1 MSAMKRLSSSAAVL
15 AVLALPAHA
24 ACPQEL
30 GVYTEPEA
38 GASLEFKPAPDGA
51 ANHEFKL
58 VFSENDVV
66 LDGVVMWTEDV
77 ARPNGMLMHNCPEG
91 DVTGEELAACTVW
104 QGVIYTV
111 SEFGA
116 VGLLPERGAAAAVH
130 LILPDLGPAVR
141 NSPIWGAHGVSK
153 APWDS
158 FTLSGCQE

>member
-1 MSAMKRLSSSAAVL
+1 M
-15 AVLALPAHA
+15 
-24 ACPQEL
+24 
-30 GVYTEPEA
+30 
-38 GASLEFKPAPDGA
+38 
-51 ANHEFKL
+51 
-58 VFSENDVV
+58 FSENDVV

>member
-1 MSAMKRLSSSAAVL
+1 MRSAAPAIV
-15 AVLALPAHA
+15 AMLALAAAPAHA

-30 GVYTEPEA
+30 GVYAEA
-38 GASLEFKPAPDGA
+38 EAHASLEFKPAPEGA
-51 ANHEFKL
+51 ASHEFRL
-58 VFSENDVV
+58 VFAENGVV
-66 LDGVVMWTEDV
+66 LDGIVMWTDDP
-77 ARPNGMLMHNCPEG
+77 ARPQGMLMHDCPEG

-130 LILPDLGPAVR
+130 LILPDLGPSVR
-141 NSPIWGAHGVSK
+141 SSSIWGVNGVTK
-153 APWDS
+153 APWDA

>member
-1 MSAMKRLSSSAAVL
+1 MRVSAAVL
-15 AVLALPAHA
+15 IISLTAAQAHA

-30 GVYTEPEA
+30 GVYTEDETH
-38 GASLEFKPAPDGA
+38 ASLEFKPAAEGA
-51 ANHEFKL
+51 ANHEFRL

-77 ARPNGMLMHNCPEG
+77 KRPHGMLMHDCPEG

-111 SEFGA
+111 SEFGV
-116 VGLLPERGAAAAVH
+116 VGLLPERGEAAAVN
-130 LILPDLGPAVR
+130 LILPDLGPSVR
-141 NSPIWGAHGVSK
+141 RSSAWGVHGVTK
-153 APWDS
+153 APWDA